1 MASRRSSDA
10 SVKAMEVES
19 ESHERVQSSSAEH
32 RESEREQSPQAVK
45 VRKVEA
51 AVEREVTAVA
61 QKSASRP
68 PARSVQPAARSVQ
81 PPARSVPPAGKFQP
95 LHQKPASA
103 LNVHAKGV
111 GSVHKSLHKA
121 MFKKALPSQQLKD
134 KFASPTDSM
143 LSPCTQKL
151 NQHKSRLFKAAV
163 KPTRLNFAHAKADS
177 DEELEDV

>member
-10 SVKAMEVES
+10 GVKAMEVES
-19 ESHERVQSSSAEH
+19 EGHERVESSTAQQ
-32 RESEREQSPQAVK
+32 RESEREQSPQAAK
-45 VRKVEA
+45 VRKVAA

-61 QKSASRP
+61 PRQASRP
-68 PARSVQPAARSVQ
+68 ARGVPTAARAAQ
-81 PPARSVPPAGKFQP
+81 PGEKFQP

-163 KPTRLNFAHAKADS
+163 KPTRLNFAQAKADS

>member
-10 SVKAMEVES
+10 GVKAMEVES
-19 ESHERVQSSSAEH
+19 EGHERVESSTAQQ
-32 RESEREQSPQAVK
+32 RESEREQSPQAAK
-45 VRKVEA
+45 VRKVAA

-61 QKSASRP
+61 PRQASRP
-68 PARSVQPAARSVQ
+68 ARGVPAAARGVPTAARAAQ
-81 PPARSVPPAGKFQP
+81 PGEKFQP

-163 KPTRLNFAHAKADS
+163 KPTRLNFAQAKADS